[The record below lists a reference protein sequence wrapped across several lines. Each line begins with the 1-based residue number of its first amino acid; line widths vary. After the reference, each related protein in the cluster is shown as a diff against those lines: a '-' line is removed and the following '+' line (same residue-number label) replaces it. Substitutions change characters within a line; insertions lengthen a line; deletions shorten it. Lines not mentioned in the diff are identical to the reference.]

1 MLLFFML
8 SNTYYLC
15 GMHFRKKKT
24 VHGIYKCMGFKKE
37 EKHD

>member
-15 GMHFRKKKT
+15 GMHFRKKT
-24 VHGIYKCMGFKKE
+24 VHDIYKCTGFKKE